1 MYKHL
6 ALTMSYIVLL
16 MIVTSCIAS
25 LTKEAYNR
33 TTYRVSDEDYDSLF
47 TDAVVTMSSIH
58 CLTLCTRNQTN
69 TYYES
74 NTRRCR
80 CQELAVSY
88 NPVSTGRNFVEKYY
102 IPCKSLNI
110 YFSMSNIKIIF
121 FSKNDAC

>member
-1 MYKHL
+1 
-6 ALTMSYIVLL
+6 MSYIVLL
-16 MIVTSCIAS
+16 MIVTSCTAS

-33 TTYRVSDEDYDSLF
+33 TTFRVSDEDFNSLF
-47 TDAVVTMSSIH
+47 ANAVVKMSSIH

-80 CQELAVSY
+80 CQELGVSY
-88 NPVSTGRNFVEKYY
+88 NPVSTGRNNVEKYY

-110 YFSMSNIKIIF
+110 YPSMSNIKVIF
-121 FSKNDAC
+121 FLKK